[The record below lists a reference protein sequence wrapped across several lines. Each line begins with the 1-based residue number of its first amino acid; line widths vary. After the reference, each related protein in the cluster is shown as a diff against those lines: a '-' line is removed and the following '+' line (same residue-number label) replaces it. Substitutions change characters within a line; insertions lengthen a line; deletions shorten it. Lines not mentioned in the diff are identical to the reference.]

1 MHHLLSTIQASR
13 LQLLPELSDL
23 LLKAASSV
31 DTVHVQ
37 TLTIGHTAL
46 CKPYIEQNY
55 STAPVYIQV
64 LQHYSIV

>member
-23 LLKAASSV
+23 LLKAASSL

-46 CKPYIEQNY
+46 CKPYIR
-55 STAPVYIQV
+55 TAPVYIQV

>member
-1 MHHLLSTIQASR
+1 MHHLLSNIQASR

-46 CKPYIEQNY
+46 CKPYIRTE
-55 STAPVYIQV
+55 
-64 LQHYSIV
+64 L